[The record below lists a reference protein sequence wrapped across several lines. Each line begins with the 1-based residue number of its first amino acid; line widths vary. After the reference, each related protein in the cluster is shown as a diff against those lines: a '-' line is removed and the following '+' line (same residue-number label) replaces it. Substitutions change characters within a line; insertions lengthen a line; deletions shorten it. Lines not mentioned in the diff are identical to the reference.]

1 MPKPSSP
8 VIWPIWITSFAA
20 LLLGAGAGAWWI
32 TVDQKPRLE
41 AQQKKIS
48 ELGGR
53 VDFLKS
59 VLISQSDLFAKL
71 DEAPPSSEESLS
83 AALNTSVQN
92 GLVNKDGGLALRS
105 SDQLSR
111 APQAQPTPKKEA
123 TKPVPTGPDVIAAV
137 VNHPEANGVSKPQ
150 PSTPQE
156 PSSAPTSEQAPKPS
170 GSDIKRIEGVS
181 MAKAGIKH
189 LWADAVDFRSGLR
202 VRVGEKFPSG
212 EELISVDP
220 TVGRIVTS
228 QRQILILE

>member
-8 VIWPIWITSFAA
+8 VIWPIWISAVAA

-32 TVDQKPRLE
+32 TVDQKPQLE
-41 AQQKKIS
+41 AQQKRIS

-59 VLISQSDLFAKL
+59 VLISQSEFFAKL
-71 DEAPPSSEESLS
+71 DEAPPSSEEPLS
-83 AALNTSVQN
+83 VAPATSAQYE
-92 GLVNKDGGLALRS
+92 LVNKAGGLALRS

-111 APQAQPTPKKEA
+111 SPQAPAPKKEA
-123 TKPVPTGPDVIAAV
+123 TKPAPARAEIAVAIGSDPDASGA
-137 VNHPEANGVSKPQ
+137 SKPHLN
-150 PSTPQE
+150 TAQE
-156 PSSAPTSEQAPKPS
+156 PADLPTSEPAPKPS
-170 GSDIKRIEGVS
+170 GADIKRIEGVS